1 LQERHDSSQSDCG
14 CKQSGCNWP
23 ANKWRGKAFPAAL
36 FVQASSLFEG
46 IRYSAYV
53 EVVSAADV
61 IKELEEL
68 PLQEREKV
76 LRWLQ
81 QQGLKDLWIRADELM
96 KDAPKF
102 TEDEILKLPRVRPSG
117 F

>member
-1 LQERHDSSQSDCG
+1 MARKCLQRRSEPDWHF
-14 CKQSGCNWP
+14 
-23 ANKWRGKAFPAAL
+23 AKAGSYFE
-36 FVQASSLFEG
+36 SLDHPG
-46 IRYSAYV
+46 YG
-53 EVVSAADV
+53 EVVSAVDV

-81 QQGLKDLWIRADELM
+81 QQGLKDLWLRADELM
-96 KDAPKF
+96 RGAPRLS
-102 TEDEILKLPRVRPSG
+102 EDEILKLPRVRPSG